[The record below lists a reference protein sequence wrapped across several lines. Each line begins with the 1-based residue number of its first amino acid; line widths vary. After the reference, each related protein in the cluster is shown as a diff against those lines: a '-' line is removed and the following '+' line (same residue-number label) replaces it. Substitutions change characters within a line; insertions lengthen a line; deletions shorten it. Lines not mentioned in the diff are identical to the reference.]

1 MNSHLTDLTKRLIR
15 IPSVTGDL
23 AACNRV
29 LDEVRAELSDF
40 APVEYEKDGVKS
52 LLFHNQKA
60 LPRKFRLIL
69 NAHLDVVPAKTEQF
83 NPIEKDGRIYG
94 RGAQDMKSGGAAL
107 ILTFKKMATEVNY
120 PLGLQIVTDEE
131 TGGFCG
137 VKVQQEQGVDCDFIV
152 AGESTDLKVNN
163 YAKGIIWARVTTTG
177 KSAHGAYQWQGENAI
192 DKLRVLLNDL
202 RELYPEA
209 REEVWKTTVN
219 IARVETTNTA
229 QNKVPEDATAL
240 LDIRIIPEDRPNF
253 TAKLEALLN
262 NRATITY
269 MANEPTQETP
279 DDHPDILVIKNIM
292 KKEQKKNLVYLKTHG
307 GSDVRFY
314 SNAGAG
320 AICMGPVGAGLHTDS
335 EWVDIKSIEDY
346 YDIICHFCQAIEK

>member
-1 MNSHLTDLTKRLIR
+1 MNSHLTDLTKRLIS

-23 AACNRV
+23 VACNSI
-29 LDEVRAELSDF
+29 LDEVRAELPDF
-40 APVEYEKDGVKS
+40 TPIEYEKDGVKS
-52 LLFHNQKA
+52 LLFHNQKE

-69 NAHLDVVPAKTEQF
+69 NAHLDVVPANEQQF
-83 NPIEKDGRIYG
+83 DPIEKEGKIYG

-107 ILTFKKMATEVNY
+107 ILAFKEMASQVDY

-137 VKVQQEQGVDCDFIV
+137 VKIQQEQGVDCDFIV

-163 YAKGIIWARVTTTG
+163 YAKGIIWARIRTQG

-192 DKLRVLLNDL
+192 DKLRILLNDI
-202 RELYPEA
+202 RDAYPEA
-209 REEVWKTTVN
+209 RQEVWKTTIN
-219 IARVETTNTA
+219 IAGISTTNTA
-229 QNKVPEDATAL
+229 QNKVPEDATAT
-240 LDIRIIPEDRPNF
+240 LDIRITPEDRPTF
-253 TAKLEALLN
+253 TKRLETLIGD
-262 NRATITY
+262 RATIEY

-279 DDHPDILVIKNIM
+279 NDHADIMTLKRVM
-292 KKEQKKNLVYLKTHG
+292 KTAGKELEYLKTHG

-320 AICMGPVGAGLHTDS
+320 AICMGPLGAGLHTTD
-335 EWVDIKSIEDY
+335 EWVDIQSIQDY
-346 YDIICHFCQAIEK
+346 YDIICHFCQAIDK